1 MTSAHI
7 QRFVNRSR
15 EEMHQKVL
23 RALEDRGP
31 CPMTNLAYRSEMND
45 KQVHGA
51 IAFLL
56 ERNLVLKTILNDKI
70 RLRLALHFG
79 SSSKNVVSITA
90 KGSKY
95 LAMLDK
101 LEAEIDWTKF
111 DEQLSWRNRRKTKK

>member
-31 CPMTNLAYRSEMND
+31 CPLTNLAYRSEMND

-51 IAFLL
+51 VAFLL
-56 ERNLVLKTILNDKI
+56 ERKLVVRTVLTDRI
-70 RLRLALHFG
+70 RLRMALQFS
-79 SSSKNVVSITA
+79 SSSKNVVSITE

-95 LAMLDK
+95 LQMLDK
-101 LEAEIDWTKF
+101 IEAEIDWTKF
-111 DEQLSWRNRRKTKK
+111 DEQLSRRNKIKR